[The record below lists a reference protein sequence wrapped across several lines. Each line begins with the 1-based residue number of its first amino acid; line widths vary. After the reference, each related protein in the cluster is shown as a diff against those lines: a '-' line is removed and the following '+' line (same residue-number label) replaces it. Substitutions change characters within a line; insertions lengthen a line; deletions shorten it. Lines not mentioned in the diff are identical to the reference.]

1 MSALATT
8 DDVVSN
14 PVPPRPRTL
23 RLLPPPPR
31 PSSRRSVQ
39 VPGQQALPL
48 EFRLP
53 NGLPAAPRVARS
65 VHDHTPR
72 SSVVPWAGRLA
83 QAVLEVVA
91 AERPAAQLSTWVVP
105 EVFHR
110 LERRHQV
117 KAREL
122 DPSRPRGR
130 CAEQVQSVHVCHP
143 TPDIA
148 EVSVVSSGVGAGG
161 DRCRGLAFR
170 LERRNERW
178 ICTEL
183 DWP

>member
-1 MSALATT
+1 VSALAAT
-8 DDVVSN
+8 D
-14 PVPPRPRTL
+14 VPSTRAPARRRTL
-23 RLLPPPPR
+23 RLLPPPPHPTSPR
-31 PSSRRSVQ
+31 ATQ
-39 VPGQQALPL
+39 VPGQQALQL
-48 EFRLP
+48 EFQLS
-53 NGLPAAPRVARS
+53 NGLPAVPRVARS
-65 VHDHTPR
+65 VHQHAPA

-105 EVFHR
+105 QVFHR
-110 LERRHQV
+110 LERRHRV

-122 DPSRPRGR
+122 DPTRPRGR
-130 CAEQVQSVHVCHP
+130 CAEQVQSIHVCHP

-148 EVSVVSSGVGAGG
+148 EVSVVSNGVGRNG

>member
-8 DDVVSN
+8 DVVSTAS
-14 PVPPRPRTL
+14 VPRARTL

-31 PSSRRSVQ
+31 PSSPRRSQ

-48 EFRLP
+48 EFRLA
-53 NGLPAAPRVARS
+53 NGLPAAPRVPRS
-65 VHDHTPR
+65 VHEHAPK

-105 EVFHR
+105 EVFRR

-122 DPSRPRGR
+122 EPSRPRGR
-130 CAEQVQSVHVCHP
+130 CAEQVQSIHVCHP
-143 TPDIA
+143 TPDVA
-148 EVSVVSSGVGAGG
+148 EVSVVSNGVGGG
-161 DRCRGLAFR
+161 SDRCRGLAFR